1 MSIFSGGVQMKGKRL
16 VMTVFLTALL
26 LWISGF
32 VLTAAAADKPLVLR
46 YAAQGAAKG
55 IRAEAVKWWAAE
67 IEKRTEGQVKFRFF
81 WSGALLKAGDAME
94 GIGAGTADCGGAWG
108 IYHPAK
114 TPLWTV
120 ADPPFSHDNA
130 YVGLKAMQE
139 MFKTYTPLIQE
150 VARYNAKIL
159 VPFVTGMTQL
169 GTTKK
174 PVRVPEDVK
183 GMKIRFAGG
192 QWAKFWKSCNAVP
205 IKLTQGEVYEALMRG
220 TADATQSYFFILEA
234 YKHWD
239 VIKYYSVINAGELC
253 SYGLAINLDRWNA
266 LSPQIQKI
274 IEEVSDEFVDKYA
287 EGLIGSRKKVTP
299 EAEKKGM
306 EFISLTEAERAKW
319 LEKAKPFME
328 AWVKSM
334 DEKGLPG
341 KQTQDT
347 FLKLV
352 EQYNKQVATQGY
364 PWEK

>member
-1 MSIFSGGVQMKGKRL
+1 MAVAL
-16 VMTVFLTALL
+16 VALIS
-26 LWISGF
+26 WVSGF
-32 VLTAAAADKPLVLR
+32 FLVAAAADKPVVLR

-55 IRAEAVKWWAAE
+55 IRANAVKWWASE
-67 IEKRTEGQVKFRFF
+67 IEKRTKGQVKFKFY
-81 WSGALLKAGDAME
+81 WSGALLKPGDAME

-139 MFKTYTPLIQE
+139 MFKTYKPLINE
-150 VARYNAKIL
+150 LKKYNVKVL

-174 PVRVPEDVK
+174 EVHVPGDVE

-192 QWAKFWKSCNAVP
+192 QWAKFWKACDAVP

-266 LSPQIQKI
+266 FSPEIKKI
-274 IEEVSDEFVDKYA
+274 FEEVGKGFVNKYA
-287 EGLIGSRKKVTP
+287 EGLIGARKRIIP
-299 EAEKKGM
+299 LAEKKGM
-306 EFISLTEAERAKW
+306 TFISLSDAERAKW
-319 LEKAKPFME
+319 VEKAKPFME
-328 AWVKSM
+328 AWVKAM

-341 KQTQDT
+341 KETQDT

-352 EQYNKQVATQGY
+352 DKYKKQVASQGY
-364 PWEK
+364 PWGK

>member
-1 MSIFSGGVQMKGKRL
+1 MKTKRL
-16 VMTVFLTALL
+16 VMVVALAVAL
-26 LWISGF
+26 SWVSGF
-32 VLTAAAADKPLVLR
+32 FIVVTAADKPIVMR

-55 IRAEAVKWWAAE
+55 IRAEAVKWWASE
-67 IEKRTEGQVKFRFF
+67 IEKRTKGQVEFRFF
-81 WSGALLKAGDAME
+81 WSGALLKPGDAME
-94 GIGAGTADCGGAWG
+94 GIGLGTADCGGAWG

-120 ADPPFSHDNA
+120 ADPPFSHDDA

-139 MFKTYTPLIQE
+139 MFQTYQPLIKE
-150 VARYNAKIL
+150 VEKYNVKIL

-174 PVRVPEDVK
+174 KVQVPEDVE

-192 QWAKFWKSCNAVP
+192 QWAKFWKSCDAVP

-253 SYGLAINLDRWNA
+253 SYGLAINLDQWNSF
-266 LSPQIQKI
+266 SPEIKKI
-274 IEEVSDEFVDKYA
+274 FEEVGNGFVDKYA
-287 EGLIGSRKKVTP
+287 EGLISARKKIIP

-306 EFISLTEAERAKW
+306 EFITPSDAERAKW
-319 LEKAKPFME
+319 LEKARPFME
-328 AWVKSM
+328 AWVESM

-341 KQTQDT
+341 KETQDT

-352 EQYNKQVATQGY
+352 DKYKKQVEDQGY

>member
-1 MSIFSGGVQMKGKRL
+1 MKTKRL
-16 VMTVFLTALL
+16 MMTVFLATLM
-26 LWISGF
+26 LWLSGF
-32 VLTAAAADKPLVLR
+32 IFNAAAVDKPTVLR
-46 YAAQGAAKG
+46 FAAQGAPKG
-55 IRAEAVKWWAAE
+55 IRAEAVKWWASE
-67 IEKRTEGQVKFRFF
+67 IEKRTNGQIKFRFF

-108 IYHPAK
+108 IYHPDK

-130 YVGLKAMQE
+130 YVGLKVMQE
-139 MFKTYTPLIQE
+139 MFKTYQPLIKE
-150 VARYNAKIL
+150 VEHFNVKML
-159 VPFVTGMTQL
+159 LPFVTGMTQL
-169 GTTKK
+169 GTTKI
-174 PVRVPEDVK
+174 PVHVPADVN

-192 QWAKFWKSCNAVP
+192 QWAKFWKACDAVP

-253 SYGLAINLDRWNA
+253 SYGLAINQDRWKGF
-266 LSPQIQKI
+266 SPEIQKVF
-274 IEEVSDEFVDKYA
+274 EAVSDEFVDKYA
-287 EGLIGSRKKVTP
+287 EGLIGAREKVIP
-299 EAEKKGM
+299 LAEKKGM
-306 EFISLTEAERAKW
+306 KFIHLTGAERAKW

-334 DEKGLPG
+334 DERGLPG
-341 KQTQDT
+341 KETQDT

-352 EQYNKQVATQGY
+352 EKYRKQVETQGY
-364 PWEK
+364 PWEKK

>member
-1 MSIFSGGVQMKGKRL
+1 MKGKRL
-16 VMTVFLTALL
+16 VTTVFLATLV

-32 VLTAAAADKPLVLR
+32 VLTVSAADKPLVLR

-55 IRAEAVKWWAAE
+55 IRAEAVKWWASE
-67 IEKRTEGQVKFRFF
+67 IEKRTKGQVKFRFF

-139 MFKTYTPLIQE
+139 MFKTYQPLIKE
-150 VARYNAKIL
+150 VEKYNVKVL

-169 GTTKK
+169 GTTQK
-174 PVRVPEDVK
+174 PVHVPADVN

-266 LSPQIQKI
+266 LSPGIQKI
-274 IEEVSDEFVDKYA
+274 IKEVSDGFVDKYA
-287 EGLIGSRKKVTP
+287 EGLIGARKKVIP
-299 EAEKKGM
+299 LAEKKGM
-306 EFISLTEAERAKW
+306 KFISPTDAERAKW

-341 KQTQDT
+341 RQTQDT

-352 EQYNKQVATQGY
+352 DKYNKQVAAQGY